1 MREDLTDLKPVS
13 VYRIS
18 FSYELSFPLRRQ
30 RVQATMFSG
39 KKIGKLV
46 QKYMR
51 VEPVPGDALGKTRSM
66 KGCSGRTYSSVSRS
80 SSRESGLGN
89 SDYEYWYEDAPADV
103 PEGCLAVYVGPEMR
117 RFVIQ
122 TGFLY
127 KREFRELLRK
137 SEEEYGFET
146 AGGLR
151 IACEAA
157 LFEKLLW
164 QLEAE
169 EH

>member
-1 MREDLTDLKPVS
+1 MVS
-13 VYRIS
+13 RI
-18 FSYELSFPLRRQ
+18 
-30 RVQATMFSG
+30 
-39 KKIGKLV
+39 KIGKLV

-51 VEPVPGDALGKTRSM
+51 VEPVPGKTLGNTRSM
-66 KGCSGRTYSSVSRS
+66 KGCSGRMSSVVSRS
-80 SSRESGLGN
+80 SSRERSLGN
-89 SDYEYWYEDAPADV
+89 SDCDYWDEDPPADV

-127 KREFRELLRK
+127 KRVFRELLSK

-151 IACEAA
+151 IACEAD

-169 EH
+169 

>member
-1 MREDLTDLKPVS
+1 M
-13 VYRIS
+13 I
-18 FSYELSFPLRRQ
+18 
-30 RVQATMFSG
+30 SG

-66 KGCSGRTYSSVSRS
+66 KGCSGRSSSVASRS
-80 SSRESGLGN
+80 SSRERGMGN
-89 SDYEYWYEDAPADV
+89 SDCDYWDEDAPADV

-127 KREFRELLRK
+127 KRAFRELLRK

-164 QLEAE
+164 QLETE
-169 EH
+169 

>member
-1 MREDLTDLKPVS
+1 M
-13 VYRIS
+13 I
-18 FSYELSFPLRRQ
+18 
-30 RVQATMFSG
+30 SG

-46 QKYMR
+46 QKYS
-51 VEPVPGDALGKTRSM
+51 DALGKARGMKHRARRS
-66 KGCSGRTYSSVSRS
+66 SSVASRS
-80 SSRESGLGN
+80 SSRERGMGKF
-89 SDYEYWYEDAPADV
+89 DCDHWDEDAPADV

-127 KREFRELLRK
+127 KRAFRELLRK

-151 IACEAA
+151 IACEPP

-164 QLEAE
+164 QLENDVDNSF
-169 EH
+169 